1 MLEPSHLLIQVVAVA
16 KVSDRLPPIPNG
28 LVRGFLGE
36 LGDVRDIGKDRS
48 LSNGNED
55 VRPGRCLSNDT
66 DNLRPGCCCVAV

>member
-1 MLEPSHLLIQVVAVA
+1 MLEPSHLFIQVVAVA

-28 LVRGFLGE
+28 LGWGFLAE
-36 LGDVRDIGKDRS
+36 LGDVRDIEKDRG

-66 DNLRPGCCCVAV
+66 DNLRPGCCCV